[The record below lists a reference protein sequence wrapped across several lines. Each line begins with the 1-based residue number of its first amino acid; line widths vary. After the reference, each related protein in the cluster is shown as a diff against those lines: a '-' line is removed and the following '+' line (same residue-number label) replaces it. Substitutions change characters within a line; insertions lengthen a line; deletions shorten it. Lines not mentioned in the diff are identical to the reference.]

1 MKCEVYA
8 QLHGATQV
16 QRDDV
21 LRINVLGEL
30 IRRCRAACLYFRDTA
45 PQRFKL
51 RVDYACIHASRL
63 SRSVRPMSGAKSA

>member
-30 IRRCRAACLYFRDTA
+30 TRRCRAACLYSRDTA
-45 PQRFKL
+45 PQQFKL
-51 RVDYACIHASRL
+51 RAGRWGVRSRHQAREL
-63 SRSVRPMSGAKSA
+63 A